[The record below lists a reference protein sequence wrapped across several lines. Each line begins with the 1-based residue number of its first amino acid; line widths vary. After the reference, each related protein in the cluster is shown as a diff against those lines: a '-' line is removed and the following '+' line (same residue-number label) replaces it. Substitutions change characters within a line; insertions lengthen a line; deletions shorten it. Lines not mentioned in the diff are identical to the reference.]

1 MSAPLQI
8 SVAARVSEFLTTF
21 QLDGDYVYRT
31 ALGNLAAE
39 GGRSL
44 IIDYEH
50 LTRFDSNLA
59 ASLLL
64 APKDLLPEF
73 QRGAYDALG
82 SINGE
87 YVSSVRQRDGL
98 HIRFKGA
105 MDQVPLR
112 EVRESVLN
120 RLITV
125 SGIILRASEI
135 RLQPTDAVF
144 TCSNGHDTHVLQEDP
159 TRVRRPEKCEGCDET
174 RSFELDRDKTKYV
187 DIQILKI
194 QELPEELPPGE
205 IPQAFDV
212 LTSHDQI
219 NKVRPGDRVVLTGIP
234 ESIPEYNPS
243 VGRGTFKIQINCNH
257 VEIIGKGPEQMEI
270 SEEEVE
276 KIKQIAA
283 LPDAYLRLIK
293 SIAPSIIG
301 LQVQKEAML
310 LLLVGSPMIKYPDET
325 QVRGNINILLV
336 GDPGIAKS
344 QMLRFAAQV
353 SPRGMYASGKM
364 STAAG
369 LSAAVVKDK
378 NNVMSLEAGVVVLA
392 DQGIAS
398 IDEFEHLRAE
408 DRSALHEMMEQQS
421 YHPSLEVLLASG
433 KKVKIGEYVDN
444 IFDSGHSTI
453 LEGKDCQIV
462 ELDGRDEIYS
472 FNFQDNSVEKVN
484 IARVSRHSPPDHFV
498 KIRYSN
504 GRSILVT
511 PEHPVYVYRD
521 GAITTVRADQ
531 VEEGDFVPAP
541 RAMPEAN
548 GVLPHLEA
556 VPNSGRKVVTFPS
569 ELSPALCRILGYL
582 TTEGHFYND
591 GNSCEVGFSNTNAVL
606 LDEMGRLMKD
616 VFGIGFTL
624 SSNQDG
630 VLVQRYLSMRLY
642 DWFVRNFPEM
652 VKEAREKRIPA
663 VVMSA
668 PRKLV
673 REFLATAF
681 LGDGSTESEAICYR
695 TASRGLAEDYQDLLL
710 RIGVATR
717 LLVDRSNDSF
727 KVYITGDSLREFL
740 SMVVEQYDPSYD
752 KIEGFVERGL
762 SNNRGHDVVPTDVAK
777 QCINLRSRL
786 GHSVRRQLPP
796 ASEAR
801 ARDNSTDS
809 ARRNRIY
816 RGTVYSDEREL
827 GSFSFRY
834 QRNSSGCRNVA
845 TGGRIAP
852 LGQEGHHR
860 LH

>member
-82 SINGE
+82 SINAE

-159 TRVRRPEKCEGCDET
+159 TRVRRPEKCEGCDEM
-174 RSFELDRDKTKYV
+174 RAFELDRVKTKYV

-270 SEEEVE
+270 SEEEVQ

-408 DRSALHEMMEQQS
+408 DRSALHEMMEQQTVTIAKGGFHATLNARTAIFAAANPILGI
-421 YHPSLEVLLASG
+421 YDPYKDFLENVSLPPPLLTRFDLIYVMRDLVSPDDDLKLARHILDLRATG
-433 KKVKIGEYVDN
+433 KFKEDPPVD
-444 IFDSGHSTI
+444 
-453 LEGKDCQIV
+453 LPLLKK
-462 ELDGRDEIYS
+462 Y
-472 FNFQDNSVEKVN
+472 
-484 IARVSRHSPPDHFV
+484 IAFSKR
-498 KIRYSN
+498 
-504 GRSILVT
+504 
-511 PEHPVYVYRD
+511 
-521 GAITTVRADQ
+521 
-531 VEEGDFVPAP
+531 
-541 RAMPEAN
+541 
-548 GVLPHLEA
+548 
-556 VPNSGRKVVTFPS
+556 
-569 ELSPALCRILGYL
+569 LSPKITAG
-582 TTEGHFYND
+582 
-591 GNSCEVGFSNTNAVL
+591 
-606 LDEMGRLMKD
+606 
-616 VFGIGFTL
+616 
-624 SSNQDG
+624 
-630 VLVQRYLSMRLY
+630 
-642 DWFVRNFPEM
+642 
-652 VKEAREKRIPA
+652 ARENFEEYYLRLRKRASENQIPA
-663 VVMSA
+663 T
-668 PRKLV
+668 PRTLESLI
-673 REFLATAF
+673 RLATARAR
-681 LGDGSTESEAICYR
+681 LLLRDDVLVEDAEAAMRLMEEMMNTVLVDTASKTRGDFGVLMGKSSSKISSL
-695 TASRGLAEDYQDLLL
+695 SRGLDVFKRLERESPSGSVKTEALLQELQKSLSISEDEAKRLLGTMEREGNIWSPSGGNYK
-710 RIGVATR
+710 RIG
-717 LLVDRSNDSF
+717 
-727 KVYITGDSLREFL
+727 
-740 SMVVEQYDPSYD
+740 
-752 KIEGFVERGL
+752 
-762 SNNRGHDVVPTDVAK
+762 
-777 QCINLRSRL
+777 
-786 GHSVRRQLPP
+786 
-796 ASEAR
+796 
-801 ARDNSTDS
+801 
-809 ARRNRIY
+809 
-816 RGTVYSDEREL
+816 
-827 GSFSFRY
+827 
-834 QRNSSGCRNVA
+834 
-845 TGGRIAP
+845 
-852 LGQEGHHR
+852 
-860 LH
+860 